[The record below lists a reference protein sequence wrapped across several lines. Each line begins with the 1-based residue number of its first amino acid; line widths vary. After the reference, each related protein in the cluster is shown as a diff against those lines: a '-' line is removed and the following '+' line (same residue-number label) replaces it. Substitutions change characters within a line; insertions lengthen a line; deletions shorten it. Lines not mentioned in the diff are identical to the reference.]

1 MTADT
6 VHQEKKKHKNTW
18 KHESTSEMRQ
28 RLNLNNERE
37 HMILWRKINRK
48 LYEVYNDTTTIET
61 QLKKDGLN
69 QTDNNKATHRGR
81 SSGIGQDSERTSTNS
96 PDENRETC
104 NLIREVSNQA
114 TEAPSARDMSV
125 AAMIPSEDPP

>member
-1 MTADT
+1 MTVKSVLT
-6 VHQEKKKHKNTW
+6 
-18 KHESTSEMRQ
+18 RQ

-69 QTDNNKATHRGR
+69 LTDNNKATRRGR

-104 NLIREVSNQA
+104 NLVREVSNQA
-114 TEAPSARDMSV
+114 TEAPSAQDMSV
-125 AAMIPSEDPP
+125 DTVIPRDDPL